1 MKSRI
6 QAMFDYAEADDST
19 CRQVVMRRYFG
30 ETKTGNCGTCD
41 HCLLMKQLELV
52 QSEDFR
58 NHLINQIKKSGS
70 TGINYQ
76 DFTKNLESSIKE
88 YYLEMI
94 RILIDEKQLEWVDES
109 KNEIRYT
116 QKDSLHGH

>member
-30 ETKTGNCGTCD
+30 ETKTENCGTCD

-58 NHLINQIKKSGS
+58 NYLINHFKKLGVNG
-70 TGINYQ
+70 TNYQ
-76 DFTKNLESSIKE
+76 DFTKNLESTIKE

-94 RILIDEKQLEWVDES
+94 RILIDEQQLEWIDES
-109 KNEIRYT
+109 KKEIRYT
-116 QKDSLHGH
+116 QKDRLHSH